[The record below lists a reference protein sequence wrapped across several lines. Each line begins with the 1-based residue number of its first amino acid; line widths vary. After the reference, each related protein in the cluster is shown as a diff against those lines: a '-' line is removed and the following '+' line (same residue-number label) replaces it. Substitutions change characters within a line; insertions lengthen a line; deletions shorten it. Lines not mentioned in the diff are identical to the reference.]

1 MYRRSGIIEKET
13 LFSLGLVPPIER
25 LKRGAVAVTECV
37 EEIPCNVC
45 EAVCPVKAIMV
56 GGLRGR
62 PKIDWEKCTGC
73 GICVGTCP
81 GQAMFLVDLS
91 GPAKVTVPYEFLPKL
106 KKGDVV
112 ELLGRDGRVLGT
124 GVVLRVFEV
133 NKTQVVTVEVP
144 EELVM
149 EVRSVRAR
157 RN

>member
-1 MYRRSGIIEKET
+1 VYRRSGFIDKEM
-13 LFSLGLVPPIER
+13 LFSMGLVPPLDR
-25 LKRGAVAVTECV
+25 LKKGAVAVTECI

-45 EAVCPVKAIMV
+45 EAVCSVKAISV
-56 GGLRGR
+56 EGLKGR
-62 PKIDWEKCTGC
+62 PKIDWDKCTGC

-91 GPAKVTVPYEFLPKL
+91 GGARVTVPYEFLPRL
-106 KKGDVV
+106 KRGDVV

-124 GVVLRVFEV
+124 GVVVRVFEV

-144 EELVM
+144 VEMVM

-157 RN
+157 RS